1 MLILSALCLACSSH
15 SVVITMLI
23 ISHFF
28 AVFLA
33 NIESSHPNTTEMLE
47 RGAFSAARSFIP
59 GKRSAVDKTIKETF
73 VKHA

>member
-1 MLILSALCLACSSH
+1 MPGL
-15 SVVITMLI
+15 
-23 ISHFF
+23 FF
-28 AVFLA
+28 SFGGHNYAHYLTFFFSVFLA
-33 NIESSHPNTTEMLE
+33 NIESCHPDTTEMLE